1 MNTPCRKWNSKMI
14 QIQMNNNFISLL
26 LTFLSSLYY
35 IPFILNKRMVQT
47 IMHVMKGNIG
57 TGMLALPRAVS
68 LAGLWTG
75 SIGLIFICLFCIQC
89 MHLIV
94 QTAQRLCVKTGR
106 TNMSYADVA
115 EFTFSTSSNKTL
127 QRCSR
132 YMRQA

>member
-26 LTFLSSLYY
+26 LTFLSSLYF

-75 SIGLIFICLFCIQC
+75 SIGLIFICVFCIQC

-115 EFTFSTSSNKTL
+115 EFTFSTSSNKSL

-132 YMRQA
+132 YIR

>member
-1 MNTPCRKWNSKMI
+1 MI
-14 QIQMNNNFISLL
+14 QIQISNNFISLL

-75 SIGLIFICLFCIQC
+75 SIGLIFICVFCIQC

>member
-1 MNTPCRKWNSKMI
+1 MNTPCRKLNWKMI
-14 QIQMNNNFISLL
+14 QIPFENNLHYLNTIHFLLSLHLISL
-26 LTFLSSLYY
+26 
-35 IPFILNKRMVQT
+35 IINERMLQT

-75 SIGLIFICLFCIQC
+75 SIGLIFICVFCIQC

-115 EFTFSTSSNKTL
+115 EFTFSTSSNKSL
-127 QRCSR
+127 QRCSPYIR
-132 YMRQA
+132 

>member
-1 MNTPCRKWNSKMI
+1 
-14 QIQMNNNFISLL
+14 
-26 LTFLSSLYY
+26 
-35 IPFILNKRMVQT
+35 MVQT

-75 SIGLIFICLFCIQC
+75 SIGLIFICVFCIQC